1 VESGVL
7 LLPPAAASRYLLLL
21 LPAAAARHLLLL
33 TMKW

>member
-1 VESGVL
+1 MWLGIQVSHGEEELRV
-7 LLPPAAASRYLLLL
+7 LL